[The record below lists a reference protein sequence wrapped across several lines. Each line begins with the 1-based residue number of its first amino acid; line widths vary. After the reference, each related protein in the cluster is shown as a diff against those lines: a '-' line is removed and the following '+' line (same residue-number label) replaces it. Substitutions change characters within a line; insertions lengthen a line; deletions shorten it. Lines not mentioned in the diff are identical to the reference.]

1 MESGLSVG
9 KIVLT
14 NHWLD
19 VSVISFSEH
28 GEFMNFMDSGLL
40 FGFSVVLLDF
50 LAWRFLRLK
59 NETARVCIR
68 TLLFLALSYVLWSY
82 DLSPLH
88 VAPWAGNPVRHIF
101 AQGLELL
108 WWLQAA
114 QIGSFVLARV
124 VLSPELHR
132 EHLFQDILRAIVFMI
147 AAVAAVAY
155 VLELPI
161 GGLLATSG
169 ALAIILGL
177 ALQSTLSD
185 VFSGVVLNATQP
197 FHLGDTVTIGDIQ
210 GEVIE
215 RNWRATTLLNGQ
227 GNFVVVPNSAASKAN
242 IVNES
247 RPPQMHGLSITIRIS
262 PRVRPARVIAAL
274 TDAIESTVGV
284 LDTPKAVISAHLMHT
299 KFIEYEIL
307 AYVASIATRSATQNE
322 IMDQAY
328 RHLNAHGVE
337 LGHPPIDGLPPNHS
351 ERLLRGIDMFRAL
364 SDVQFSE
371 LAKELEHEEFS
382 AGEMIYQAGPDCP
395 DERRALYIVATGVA
409 ALLTPF
415 EGHDIE
421 LRRLSP
427 GDAVGRAGILT
438 GVSKGIK
445 LRAISKVA
453 IARLCKDAITPIL
466 QQHPEVAKAMLAS
479 LIAYQTRES
488 EVLSELPTPVV
499 ETSGIFA
506 RLLAGM
512 RRLHG
517 IASQVE

>member
-1 MESGLSVG
+1 
-9 KIVLT
+9 
-14 NHWLD
+14 
-19 VSVISFSEH
+19 
-28 GEFMNFMDSGLL
+28 MNFMDSGLL

-50 LAWRFLRLK
+50 LAWRFFRLK
-59 NETARVCIR
+59 NEVARLAIR
-68 TLLFLALSYVLWSY
+68 SLLFIALSYVLWRY
-82 DLSPLH
+82 GLSPLH
-88 VAPWAGNPVRHIF
+88 VAPWMDNPVRHFF

-114 QIGSFVLARV
+114 QIGSVVLARV

-132 EHLFQDILRAIVFMI
+132 EHLFQDILRAIVFM
-147 AAVAAVAY
+147 VAALAAIAY

-227 GNFVVVPNSAASKAN
+227 GNFVIVPNSAASKAN

-247 RPPQMHGLSITIRIS
+247 RPPQMHGMTISIRIS

-274 TDAIESTVGV
+274 TDAIESTAGV
-284 LDTPKAVISAHLMHT
+284 LETPKAVVSTHLMHP
-299 KFIEYEIL
+299 KFVEYEIL
-307 AYVASIATRSATQNE
+307 AYVASAGSRAATKNE

-328 RHLNAHGVE
+328 RHLNAQGIE
-337 LGHPPIDGLPPNHS
+337 LGHPPVDAAPNRA
-351 ERLLRGIDMFRAL
+351 ERLLRGIEMFRAL
-364 SDVQFSE
+364 SDEQFAG
-371 LAKELEHEEFS
+371 LAKELKHEEFS
-382 AGEMIYQAGPDCP
+382 AGEMIYQVGPDCP
-395 DERRALYIVATGVA
+395 DKHRALFIVATGVA
-409 ALLTPF
+409 ALLTPY
-415 EGHDIE
+415 EGRDVE

-453 IARLCKDAITPIL
+453 IARLGKDAITPIL
-466 QQHPEVAKAMLAS
+466 QQHPEVAKAMLDS
-479 LIAYQTRES
+479 LIAYQAE
-488 EVLSELPTPVV
+488 EAEILSELPSPTV
-499 ETSGIFA
+499 ETGGIFG

-517 IASQVE
+517 MANH

>member
-1 MESGLSVG
+1 
-9 KIVLT
+9 
-14 NHWLD
+14 
-19 VSVISFSEH
+19 
-28 GEFMNFMDSGLL
+28 MNFMDSGLL

-50 LAWRFLRLK
+50 LAWRFFRLK
-59 NETARVCIR
+59 NELARLAIR
-68 TLLFLALSYVLWSY
+68 SLLFMALSYVLWRY
-82 DLSPLH
+82 GLSPLH
-88 VAPWAGNPVRHIF
+88 VAPWIDNPGRHFF

-114 QIGSFVLARV
+114 QIGSVVLARV
-124 VLSPELHR
+124 ILSPELHR
-132 EHLFQDILRAIVFMI
+132 EHLFQDILHAIVFMV

-227 GNFVVVPNSAASKAN
+227 GNFVIVPNSAASKAN

-247 RPPQMHGLSITIRIS
+247 RPPQMHGMTISIRIS

-274 TDAIESTVGV
+274 TDAIESTAGV
-284 LDTPKAVISAHLMHT
+284 LETPKPVVSTHLMHP
-299 KFIEYEIL
+299 KFVEYEIL
-307 AYVASIATRSATQNE
+307 AYVASAGSRAATKNE

-328 RHLNAHGVE
+328 RHLNAQGIE
-337 LGHPPIDGLPPNHS
+337 LGHPPADDAAPNRA
-351 ERLLRGIDMFRAL
+351 ERLLRGIEMFRAL
-364 SDVQFSE
+364 SDEQFAE
-371 LAKELEHEEFS
+371 LAKELKHEEFS
-382 AGEMIYQAGPDCP
+382 AGEMIYQVGPDCP
-395 DERRALYIVATGVA
+395 DMHRALFIVATGVA
-409 ALLTPF
+409 ALLTPY
-415 EGHDIE
+415 EGRDVE

-453 IARLCKDAITPIL
+453 IARLGKDAITPIL
-466 QQHPEVAKAMLAS
+466 QQHPEVAKAMLDS
-479 LIAYQTRES
+479 LIAYQAE
-488 EVLSELPTPVV
+488 EAEILSELPSPTV
-499 ETSGIFA
+499 ETGGIFG

-517 IASQVE
+517 MANH

>member
-1 MESGLSVG
+1 
-9 KIVLT
+9 
-14 NHWLD
+14 
-19 VSVISFSEH
+19 
-28 GEFMNFMDSGLL
+28 MNFIDSGLL

-50 LAWRFLRLK
+50 LAWRFFRPK
-59 NETARVCIR
+59 NEATRLAIR
-68 TLLFLALSYVLWSY
+68 TLLFVALSYVLWRY
-82 DLSPLH
+82 GLSPLH
-88 VAPWAGNPVRHIF
+88 VAPWIGNPVRHFF

-132 EHLFQDILRAIVFMI
+132 EHLFQDILRAIVFMVAGL
-147 AAVAAVAY
+147 AAIAY

-227 GNFVVVPNSAASKAN
+227 GNFVIVPNSAASKAN

-247 RPPQMHGLSITIRIS
+247 RPAQMHGMTLTIRIS
-262 PRVRPARVIAAL
+262 PRVRPARVITAL
-274 TDAIESTVGV
+274 RDAIASTAGV
-284 LDTPKAVISAHLMHT
+284 LETPKAVVSTHLMHP
-299 KFIEYEIL
+299 KFVEYEIL
-307 AYVASIATRSATQNE
+307 AYVASAGSRSATKNE

-337 LGHPPIDGLPPNHS
+337 LGSPPANDPAHS
-351 ERLLRGIDMFRAL
+351 RAERLLRGIEMFDAL
-364 SDVQFSE
+364 SDAQFAE
-371 LAKELEHEEFS
+371 LAKELKHEEFS
-382 AGEMIYQAGPDCP
+382 AGEVVYHVTPECP
-395 DERRALYIVATGVA
+395 DKHRALCIVATGVA
-409 ALLTPF
+409 ALLTPH
-415 EGHDIE
+415 EGRDIE

-445 LRAISKVA
+445 VRAISKVA
-453 IARLCKDAITPIL
+453 IARLGKDAITPIL
-466 QQHPEVAKAMLAS
+466 QQHPEVAKAMLDS
-479 LIAYQTRES
+479 LIAFQAE
-488 EVLSELPTPVV
+488 EAEILNELPSPVV
-499 ETSGIFA
+499 EEGGLFG

-517 IASQVE
+517 MANQ